1 MLRQIRERCAALDVH
16 KKMLIGCAITP
27 DERQVRRFATHY
39 ADLLR
44 LAEWLQG
51 QGVEEVAMES
61 TGVYWKAPWN
71 VLEARGFKLTLVN
84 ARDAKAVPGRKTD
97 IKDAEWLAELHQHG
111 LLKASFVPDR
121 EQRELRELVRHRKQL
136 VEQRSAT
143 AQRLQ
148 HVLEGGNLKLGT
160 VASNVLGASSR
171 AILDRLV
178 AGADDAEE
186 LAEMAKGRLRNKR
199 EDLAQALA
207 GSVEPHQRFMLATL
221 LRQIDFVNREIATLD
236 EEVKARTA
244 GRFRAAIELIDQIP
258 GIGEL
263 VAEQILAELGI
274 NMEHF
279 PSAQACASWAKIC
292 PGTHQSAD
300 THKQVGTGKGNIWL
314 RRALIEAAK
323 AAARKRDG
331 YYSALYRRIKARSGS
346 GKASVAVAHSILVT
360 IYHML
365 KNGSAYQDLGPQ
377 HLDREDRVR
386 IQRSFV
392 GRLERL
398 GFKVTI
404 EDPTALSPQPG
415 GAVA

>member
-27 DERQVRRFATHY
+27 EGRQVRRFATHY

-51 QGVEEVAMES
+51 LGVEEVAMES

-121 EQRELRELVRHRKQL
+121 EQRELRELIRHRKQL

-148 HVLEGGNLKLGT
+148 HVLEGGNVKLGT
-160 VASNVLGASSR
+160 VATNVLGVSSR
-171 AILDRLV
+171 AILDQLV
-178 AGADDAEE
+178 AGADNAEQLAE
-186 LAEMAKGRLRNKR
+186 LAIGRLRNKR
-199 EDLAQALA
+199 EDLAQSLT

-221 LRQIDFVNREIATLD
+221 LRQIDFVNREIAILD

-258 GIGEL
+258 GIGAL
-263 VAEQILAELGI
+263 AAEQILAELGI

-300 THKQVGTGKGNIWL
+300 TNKRVGTGKGNIWL
-314 RRALIEAAK
+314 RNALIEAAK
-323 AAARKRDG
+323 AAVRKRDS

-346 GKASVAVAHSILVT
+346 GKANVAVAHSILVT

-365 KNGSAYQDLGPQ
+365 KNGSAYQDLGPA
-377 HLDREDRVR
+377 HFDREDRERV
-386 IQRSFV
+386 QRSFV
-392 GRLERL
+392 RRLERL
-398 GFKVTI
+398 GFKVSVEDTI
-404 EDPTALSPQPG
+404 ALSQDAG

>member
-1 MLRQIRERCAALDVH
+1 LDVH

-27 DERQVRRFATHY
+27 DGRQVRRFATHY
-39 ADLLR
+39 ADLRR
-44 LAEWLQG
+44 LAEWLQVL
-51 QGVEEVAMES
+51 GVEEVAMES
-61 TGVYWKAPWN
+61 TGVYWKSPWN
-71 VLEARGFKLTLVN
+71 VLEAQGFKLTLVN
-84 ARDAKAVPGRKTD
+84 ARDVKAVPGRKTD

-160 VASNVLGASSR
+160 VATDVLGASGR
-171 AILDRLV
+171 AILDQLV
-178 AGADDAEE
+178 AGANDAEQLAE
-186 LAEMAKGRLRNKR
+186 LARGRLRNKR
-199 EDLAQALA
+199 EDLAQALT
-207 GSVEPHQRFMLATL
+207 GNVEPHQRFMLATL
-221 LRQIDFVNREIATLD
+221 LRQIDFVNAEIASLD

-258 GIGEL
+258 GIGERA
-263 VAEQILAELGI
+263 AEQILAELGI

-279 PSAQACASWAKIC
+279 PNAHACASWAKIC

-300 THKQVGTGKGNIWL
+300 TKKQIGTGKGNIWL

-323 AAARKRDG
+323 ASVLKRDS
-331 YYSALYRRIKARSGS
+331 YYSALYRRVKSRAGS
-346 GKASVAVAHSILVT
+346 GKATVAVAHSILVT
-360 IYHML
+360 IYHMI
-365 KNGSAYQDLGPQ
+365 KTGSAYQDLGPA
-377 HLDREDRVR
+377 HFDRDDRRR

-392 GRLERL
+392 RRLEKL
-398 GFKVTI
+398 GFKVTV
-404 EDPTALSPQPG
+404 EDTTTLTG
-415 GAVA
+415 DGAVA

>member
-1 MLRQIRERCAALDVH
+1 MRPIRERCGALDVH

-27 DERQVRRFATHY
+27 DGRQLQRFRTYY

-44 LAEWLQG
+44 MAEWLHG
-51 QGVEEVAMES
+51 LGVEEVAMES
-61 TGVYWKAPWN
+61 TGVYWKGPWN
-71 VLEARGFKLTLVN
+71 VLEAQGFKLTLVN
-84 ARDAKAVPGRKTD
+84 ARDVKAVPGRKTD

-111 LLKASFVPDR
+111 LLKASFIPDR
-121 EQRELRELVRHRKQL
+121 DQRELRELVRHRKQL

-148 HVLEGGNLKLGT
+148 QVLEGGNLKLGT
-160 VASNVLGASSR
+160 VATDVLGVSGR
-171 AILDRLV
+171 AILDQLV
-178 AGADDAEE
+178 AGADAAEQLAE
-186 LAEMAKGRLRNKR
+186 LARGRLRNKR
-199 EDLAQALA
+199 EDLTQALT

-221 LRQIDFVNREIATLD
+221 LRQIDFVNAEIATLD
-236 EEVKARTA
+236 KEVKARTT

-258 GIGEL
+258 GVGERA
-263 VAEQILAELGI
+263 AEQILAELGI
-274 NMEHF
+274 NMEQF

-300 THKQVGTGKGNIWL
+300 TDKRVGTGKGNIWL

-323 AAARKRDG
+323 ASVLKRDS

-360 IYHML
+360 IYNML
-365 KNGSAYQDLGPQ
+365 KNGSAYQDLGPA
-377 HLDREDRVR
+377 HFDRKDRER

-392 GRLERL
+392 RRLERL
-398 GFKVTI
+398 GYKVTV
-404 EDPTALSPQPG
+404 EDTTALTG
-415 GAVA
+415 DGAVA

>member
-1 MLRQIRERCAALDVH
+1 MRQILERCAALDVH

-27 DERQVRRFATHY
+27 DERQLRRFGTHY

-44 LAEWLQG
+44 LAEWLKNL
-51 QGVEEVAMES
+51 GVEEVAMES

-84 ARDAKAVPGRKTD
+84 ARDVKAVPGRKTD

-111 LLKASFVPDR
+111 LLKASFVPKR
-121 EQRELRELVRHRKQL
+121 EQRELRELIRHRKQL

-148 HVLEGGNLKLGT
+148 QVLEGGNLKLGT
-160 VASNVLGASSR
+160 VATDVLGVSGR
-171 AILDRLV
+171 AILDQLV
-178 AGADDAEE
+178 AGADNAEQ

-221 LRQIDFVNREIATLD
+221 LRQIDFVNAEIATLD
-236 EEVKARTA
+236 KEVKARTA

-258 GIGEL
+258 GVGERA
-263 VAEQILAELGI
+263 AEQILAELGI
-274 NMEHF
+274 DMGHF

-300 THKQVGTGKGNIWL
+300 TNKRVGTGKGNIWL

-323 AAARKRDG
+323 ASALKRDS

-365 KNGSAYQDLGPQ
+365 KNGCAYQDLGTG
-377 HLDREDRVR
+377 HFDRQDRDR

-392 GRLERL
+392 RRLEKL
-398 GFKVTI
+398 GYKVTL
-404 EDPTALSPQPG
+404 EDTHLTG
-415 GAVA
+415 EGAVA

>member
-1 MLRQIRERCAALDVH
+1 MRPIRERCAALDLH

-27 DERQVRRFATHY
+27 DEREVRRFGTNY

-51 QGVEEVAMES
+51 LGVEEVAMES

-71 VLEARGFKLTLVN
+71 VLEAQGFRLTLVN
-84 ARDAKAVPGRKTD
+84 ARDVKAVPGRKTD

-121 EQRELRELVRHRKQL
+121 DQRELRELVRHRKQL
-136 VEQRSAT
+136 VELRSAT

-160 VASNVLGASSR
+160 VATDVLGTSGR
-171 AILDRLV
+171 AILDQLV
-178 AGADDAEE
+178 SGVDNAEQLAE
-186 LAEMAKGRLRNKR
+186 LARGRLRNKR
-199 EDLAQALA
+199 EELVQALT

-221 LRQIDFVNREIATLD
+221 LRQIDFVNAEIATLD

-244 GRFRAAIELIDQIP
+244 GRFRAAVALIDQIP
-258 GIGEL
+258 GIGERA
-263 VAEQILAELGI
+263 AEQILAELGT
-274 NMEHF
+274 NMDQF

-300 THKQVGTGKGNIWL
+300 TNKRVGIGKGNIWL
-314 RRALIEAAK
+314 RRALLEAAN
-323 AAARKRDG
+323 AAVLKRDS

-360 IYHML
+360 IYHL
-365 KNGSAYQDLGPQ
+365 IKTGSVYQDLGPT
-377 HLDREDRVR
+377 HFDRDDRER

-392 GRLERL
+392 RRLERL

-404 EDPTALSPQPG
+404 QDTTALAAD
-415 GAVA
+415 GAIA

>member
-27 DERQVRRFATHY
+27 DGRQVRRFATHY
-39 ADLLR
+39 ADLVR

-51 QGVEEVAMES
+51 LGVEEVAMES

-171 AILDRLV
+171 AILDQLV
-178 AGADDAEE
+178 AGADNAEE
-186 LAEMAKGRLRNKR
+186 LAELARGRLRNKR
-199 EDLAQALA
+199 EDLAQALT
-207 GSVEPHQRFMLATL
+207 GSVEPHQLFMLASL
-221 LRQIDFVNREIATLD
+221 LRQIDFVNAEIANLD

-244 GRFRAAIELIDQIP
+244 GRFRAAVELIDQIP

-263 VAEQILAELGI
+263 AAEQILAELGL
-274 NMEHF
+274 NMDHF

-300 THKQVGTGKGNIWL
+300 THKQIGTGKGNIWL

-323 AAARKRDG
+323 AAARKRDS
-331 YYSALYRRIKARSGS
+331 YYSALYRRIKARAGS

-365 KNGSAYQDLGPQ
+365 KNGSVYQDLGPT
-377 HLDREDRVR
+377 HFDREDRER

-392 GRLERL
+392 RRLERL
-398 GFKVTI
+398 GFKVTV
-404 EDPTALSPQPG
+404 EDTTTLSQDAS

>member
-1 MLRQIRERCAALDVH
+1 VLRQIRERCAALDVH

-27 DERQVRRFATHY
+27 EGRQVRRFATHY

-51 QGVEEVAMES
+51 LGVEEVAMES

-121 EQRELRELVRHRKQL
+121 EQRELRELIRHRKQL

-148 HVLEGGNLKLGT
+148 HVLEGGNVKLGT
-160 VASNVLGASSR
+160 VATNVLGVSSR
-171 AILDRLV
+171 AILDQLV
-178 AGADDAEE
+178 AGADNAEQLAE
-186 LAEMAKGRLRNKR
+186 LAIGRLRNKR
-199 EDLAQALA
+199 EDLAQSLT

-221 LRQIDFVNREIATLD
+221 LRQIDFVNREIAILD

-258 GIGEL
+258 GIGAL
-263 VAEQILAELGI
+263 AAEQILAELGI

-300 THKQVGTGKGNIWL
+300 TNKRVGTGKGNIWL
-314 RRALIEAAK
+314 RNALIEAAK
-323 AAARKRDG
+323 AAVRKRDS

-346 GKASVAVAHSILVT
+346 GKANVAVAHSILVT

-365 KNGSAYQDLGPQ
+365 KNGSAYQDLGPA
-377 HLDREDRVR
+377 HFDREDRERV
-386 IQRSFV
+386 QRSFV
-392 GRLERL
+392 RRLERL
-398 GFKVTI
+398 GFKVSVEDTI
-404 EDPTALSPQPG
+404 ALSQDAG